1 MRTSDSPDSPTNGA
15 VSSGDEK
22 HGKVAAAPSSTKKA
36 RGAAARNS
44 TAASSTAAGK
54 RTSTRNRGGEK
65 NKEARKE
72 GVYLNVDYFLWIPTF
87 SSSETKSVVKSI
99 L

>member
-1 MRTSDSPDSPTNGA
+1 MRTSDSPDSPTNG
-15 VSSGDEK
+15 VISSGDEK

-44 TAASSTAAGK
+44 AAASSAAAGK

-72 GVYLNVDYFLWIPTF
+72 GTWLKVDF
-87 SSSETKSVVKSI
+87 S
-99 L
+99 